1 MPGLP
6 VGVYQGLS
14 SAIDVMPT
22 VLDLME
28 MDIPDFVQGRSLAP
42 GMRDGS
48 ISGREYVISS
58 IPFANPGDPVHS
70 VDNLLRPLSD
80 YPVTTVTSGEWS
92 LLYSPQEGVSELYHL
107 TSDPRQLQN
116 VIGTHG
122 DIAREMHQFLV
133 RFMRETQVPDRLLT
147 PRLDLRI

>member
-1 MPGLP
+1 M
-6 VGVYQGLS
+6 
-14 SAIDVMPT
+14 
-22 VLDLME
+22 
-28 MDIPDFVQGRSLAP
+28 
-42 GMRDGS
+42 
-48 ISGREYVISS
+48 ISS